1 MKGISIIGLGKLGL
15 PLAVVFANKNYFTIG
30 IDIDDEKINLLNS
43 DGFPDYEPGLK
54 DLFIENRD
62 NMCFTN
68 EFNRAIEETDISII
82 LVNTP
87 SNKDGSFSNEYVEAS
102 LIKLSLELEK
112 SNKPYH
118 LFVISSTVMPGSINN
133 SFIPLINKISDRE
146 VNKGYGICFI
156 PDFVA
161 LGTVINDFQNPD
173 MLIVGE
179 SEKKAGDIAISYFS
193 TINNN
198 KATISRMSIIEAE
211 IAKVSLN
218 TFICMKIGFANFL
231 TNICEQY
238 NNANVDNITNSIG
251 LDRRIG
257 KDYLKGGLP
266 YGGTCFPRDTWAFI
280 KMAEKVGFDAVHIK
294 TIDKMNSEHYKKIKE
309 LIMKYDPKSVS
320 ILGIAFKEH
329 TSVLTESTGY
339 KLIGDL
345 LEFNV
350 IVNIYDPVK
359 EAINSTKIIYD
370 NKIKYYRNY
379 ADCVKSSKFCII
391 TNMNKEYE
399 NIEKYLTKDHIVL
412 DCWRAFNTLDVKEHI
427 KIGVK

>member
-15 PLAVVFANKNYFTIG
+15 PLATLIAGKGFYVVG
-30 IDIDDEKINLLNS
+30 VDIDGDKIIFLNN
-43 DGFPDYEPGLK
+43 GGIPDYEPGLEEI
-54 DLFIENRD
+54 FTQNHP

-68 EFNRAIEETDISII
+68 EFNKAIEETDISII

-87 SNKDGSFSNEYVEAS
+87 SNKDGSFSNKYIEAS
-102 LIKLSLELEK
+102 LTKLSLELEK

-133 SFIPLINKISDRE
+133 SFIPLINKISGRE
-146 VNKGYGICFI
+146 VNEGYGICFI

-193 TINNN
+193 TIINN
-198 KATISRMSIIEAE
+198 KASISRMSIIEAE
-211 IAKVSLN
+211 IAKISLN
-218 TFICMKIGFANFL
+218 TYICMKIGFANFL

-238 NNANVDNITNSIG
+238 DNANVDNITNSIG

-294 TIDKMNSEHYKKIKE
+294 TIEKMNSEHYEKIKE
-309 LIMKYDPKSVS
+309 LIIKYDPKSVS
-320 ILGIAFKEH
+320 ILGIAFKQH
-329 TSVLTESTGY
+329 TSVLTGSTGY

-345 LEFNV
+345 LKFNI

-359 EAINSTKIIYD
+359 DAINSAKIIYD
-370 NKIKYYRNY
+370 NKIQYYRNY
-379 ADCVKSSKFCII
+379 VDCVKSSKFCII

-399 NIEKYLTKDHIVL
+399 NIEKYLTKDHIVF